1 VTQSGEPEPI
11 KRVRNAHQST
21 LLLNAAHGL
30 LGRKLGRYLLGEEV
44 ADNLPGAGIDL
55 FTHDHSEG
63 SKLSQ
68 LQGAEDGIVIS
79 YCNTTD
85 LGLLT
90 ASNHL
95 LQGSSAV
102 R

>member
-21 LLLNAAHGL
+21 LLLNATHGL
-30 LGRKLGRYLLGEEV
+30 PGRKFGRYLLGKEV
-44 ADNLPGAGIDL
+44 ADDLPGAGIDL
-55 FTHDHSEG
+55 LTYDHSEG

-68 LQGAEDGIVIS
+68 LQGTEDGIVI
-79 YCNTTD
+79 CHRDAIN

-90 ASNHL
+90 SSNHL